1 MMKRSILFLI
11 LLTIGS
17 ASAQEQC
24 VCQSQLMR
32 MEVQGEALNGMLNSS
47 NQIRSLALPPLETF
61 LKSDTFKTAVVRDYP
76 MEPMGFPFNSELCLK
91 EKAQG
96 DEKFKDIDCLNTK
109 LCAESTTPE
118 AVRTELCLA
127 LPCAMILGSKN
138 MDKCVPKAVA
148 RPTVIHYTEPI
159 GIKALEMNPT
169 KITIENNTLK
179 SCFTIDKL
187 DLTAALDVEFAQDPN
202 VTYDKMGIKKLNLAL
217 DGKRE
222 VCMSAKVD
230 LASANPV
237 SDIKFERMNGN
248 FVSDGMINKALSGSE
263 LHGLSGYS
271 PATLNVLKLTALPPL
286 ARYFRPTVE
295 EAVQKAL
302 ATTFQTQISTYISKL
317 NSPTSLNTASN
328 SMISEMGVANI
339 AVRKHVDMMEC
350 SLLKRENKP
359 IPKEPTCPAKAKD
372 ILNPDRAAAT
382 LRDQMNRFDQVT
394 SESIRVQIAGFKD
407 RMQALGLDKL
417 YNSHLKPLEKRISD
431 AQLQSNVINGVQV
444 VTSIGKPDSM
454 NGVGIALPD
463 ICDITNP
470 SPHEGRSIPNCP
482 IQTYVDINELNRL
495 MEAMYKSGR
504 LCHSGKGDYVPEL
517 NNKGEIVRNGD
528 GSPRGTGCRFNI
540 EEDEDGFRCF
550 LNGAPQLKFDQK
562 TGGYLMS
569 MKTKECFRGAVI
581 LGQGKVAGDINFD
594 IGYTP
599 SICEQGDFCLK
610 DGQAQWSVV
619 PGTARF
625 ALKESSF
632 FNGIVKKT
640 VDKKLNEL
648 IGQTIRIPLS
658 SGEGP
663 MSKLPLEAEGRID
676 KGPGYFGA
684 CLKPK
689 ASAQ

>member
-1 MMKRSILFLI
+1 MMKRFFLFLI
-11 LLTIGS
+11 LLSIGS
-17 ASAQEQC
+17 ANSQEQC
-24 VCQSQLMR
+24 LCQSKLMR
-32 MEVQGEALNGMLNSS
+32 MEFKGESLNGILNSS
-47 NQIRSLALPPLETF
+47 QDLRSLALPSLEAF
-61 LKSDTFKTAVVRDYP
+61 LKSDTFKTNVVRDYP

-96 DEKFKDIDCLNTK
+96 DEKFKNIDCLDTK
-109 LCAESTTPE
+109 LCANSDTPE
-118 AVRTELCLA
+118 GVRTELCLA
-127 LPCAMILGSKN
+127 LPCAMILGSQN
-138 MDKCVPKAVA
+138 MSKCAPKSTAK
-148 RPTVIHYTEPI
+148 PTVIHYTEPI
-159 GIKALEMNPT
+159 GLKSLEMNPT
-169 KITIENNTLK
+169 KVTIDNNVLK
-179 SCFTIDKL
+179 ACFTIDKL
-187 DLTAALDVEFAQDPN
+187 DITAGVDLEFAADPN
-202 VTYDKMGIKKLNLAL
+202 VTYDRMGIDKLDLVL

-222 VCMSAKVD
+222 VCMSARID
-230 LASANPV
+230 LASPNPV
-237 SDIKFERMNGN
+237 SEIKFERMNGN
-248 FVSDGMINKALSGSE
+248 FVSDAMITKALNGSE
-263 LHGLSGYS
+263 IHGLTGYK
-271 PATLNVLKLTALPPL
+271 PETLNILKYTALPPL

-302 ATTFQTQISTYISKL
+302 ATTFQTQVGTYIKKL
-317 NSPTSLNTASN
+317 NSPTSVNTASN

-339 AVRKHVDMMEC
+339 AVRKYVDLMEC
-350 SLLKRENKP
+350 SLLKKENKP

-372 ILNPDRAAAT
+372 IPNPDKAAST

-394 SESIRVQIAGFKD
+394 SESIRIQIAGFQD
-407 RMQALGLDKL
+407 RMKALNLDKL

-431 AQLQSNVINGVQV
+431 AQLKSNVINGVQI

-454 NGVGIALPD
+454 SGVGIALPD

-470 SPHEGRSIPNCP
+470 SPHEGKSIPNCP

-495 MEAMYKSGR
+495 MDAMYKSGR
-504 LCHSGKGDYVPEL
+504 LCHSGKGDFVPEL
-517 NNKGEIVRNGD
+517 NNKGEIQRNDD

-562 TGGYLMS
+562 SGGYLMS
-569 MKTKECFRGAVI
+569 MKTKECFRGAVL
-581 LGQGKVAGDINFD
+581 LGQGKVGGDINFD

-599 SICEQGDFCLK
+599 SICEKGDFCLK

-619 PGTARF
+619 PGTARY
-625 ALKESSF
+625 ALKDSSW

-663 MSKLPLEAEGRID
+663 MSKIPLEADGRID

-689 ASAQ
+689 GSDQ

>member
-1 MMKRSILFLI
+1 MKRLFLFLI
-11 LLTIGS
+11 LFSFGS
-17 ASAQEQC
+17 VNAQEQC
-24 VCQSQLMR
+24 LCQSQLMR
-32 MEVQGEALNGMLNSS
+32 MEVKGETLNGLLNSS
-47 NQIRSLALPPLETF
+47 NQLRSLALPSLETF

-96 DEKFKDIDCLNTK
+96 DPKFKDVDCLNTK
-109 LCAESTTPE
+109 LCADPATPDDL
-118 AVRTELCLA
+118 RSELCLA

-138 MDKCVPKAVA
+138 MDKCGSKSVA

-159 GIKALEMNPT
+159 GLKALEMNPT
-169 KITIENNTLK
+169 KITAENNTLK
-179 SCFTIDKL
+179 ACFTIEKL
-187 DLTAALDVEFAQDPN
+187 DITAGVDVEFAPDPN
-202 VTYDKMGIKKLNLAL
+202 VTYDKMGIDKLDLVL

-222 VCMSAKVD
+222 VCMSAKLD
-230 LASANPV
+230 LASPNPV

-248 FVSDGMINKALSGSE
+248 FVSDAMINKALSGSE

-302 ATTFQTQISTYISKL
+302 ATTFQTQVSTYITKL
-317 NSPTSLNTASN
+317 NSPTSVNTASN
-328 SMISEMGVANI
+328 SMLSEMGMANI
-339 AVRKHVDMMEC
+339 SVRKHVDMMEC
-350 SLLKRENKP
+350 SLLKKENKP
-359 IPKEPTCPAKAKD
+359 IPKDSGCPEKAKD
-372 ILNPDRAAAT
+372 ILNPDKAAGI

-394 SESIRVQIAGFKD
+394 SESIRLQIAGFKD
-407 RMQALGLDKL
+407 RMKALGLEKL
-417 YNSHLKPLEKRISD
+417 YNSHLQSLEKRISD
-431 AQLQSNVINGVQV
+431 AQLKSNVINGVQV
-444 VTSIGKPDSM
+444 ITSIGKPDSM

-470 SPHEGRSIPNCP
+470 SPHDGKSIPNCP

-495 MEAMYKSGR
+495 MDAMYKSGR
-504 LCHSGKGDYVPEL
+504 LCHAGKGDYVPEL
-517 NNKGEIVRNGD
+517 NSKGEIQRNGD

-550 LNGAPQLKFDQK
+550 LNGAPQLRFDPK
-562 TGGYLMS
+562 SGGYKIS
-569 MKTKECFRGAVI
+569 MKTKECFRGAVL
-581 LGQGKVAGDINFD
+581 LGQGKVAGDIDFD

-599 SICEQGDFCLK
+599 SICDQGDFCLK

-619 PGTARF
+619 PGTARY
-625 ALKESSF
+625 ALKDSSW

-648 IGQTIRIPLS
+648 IGQTIRIPMS

-663 MSKLPLEAEGRID
+663 MSKIPLEAEGRID